1 MERATRVNANPAI
14 EAAHRAFAA
23 GDVAATERICKQVLA
38 TAPQDPRV
46 WMLLTET
53 ALRRNR
59 PDAAIASADRA
70 IALLP
75 NEAMP
80 HILRAKCLFVS
91 GEAGLA
97 VEAAEAASRMAGSS
111 PEGLDALGGMFGLLG
126 QHGRAEHLFRRAVAA
141 RPDLPQYLFNLA
153 ASERTIGKFDAAEA
167 HCDAALS
174 LDRHYYLAHYLRSDL
189 RTQTVDRNHTAEMAA
204 LIREG
209 KIGRQDE
216 VLLRFALGKEFEDL
230 GEYERAFEH
239 IATGNQLHRA
249 SINYD
254 PKREIDEID
263 GIIATQT
270 GAWLAS
276 CPTGYRD
283 ADPVF
288 VVGLPR
294 TGTTLVER
302 IIAGHPEMISV
313 GETGAFAVELRR
325 ALKMG
330 NAPDPAELGRRYL
343 AVAIAFGRLDGRRFV
358 DKTLANYLYC
368 GLIHAALPRSKI
380 ILVQRHPLD
389 ACWAIYK
396 TLFQGHFLFSY
407 DQVELAEYYIAY
419 RHLSQHWQSVLP
431 ANSLLSL
438 DYEDIVQDQAE
449 ASRRLIAFLDLPWDE
464 NVLRFHQNQAASSTA
479 SAVQV
484 RRQIYSSSVAKW
496 QTQAMRLMPLRSRL
510 ARVIPESELA

>member
-1 MERATRVNANPAI
+1 LERVTRVSANPAI

-53 ALRRNR
+53 ALRRDR
-59 PDAAIASADRA
+59 PDAALVCADRA
-70 IALLP
+70 ITLQP

-80 HILRAKCLFVS
+80 HILRAKSLFVS

-97 VEAAEAASRMAGSS
+97 CEAAEAASRIAGLS
-111 PEGLDALGGMFGLLG
+111 PAALDALGSIFGLLG
-126 QHGRAEHLFRRAVAA
+126 QHGRAENLFRRAVAA
-141 RPDLPQYLFNLA
+141 RPDIPQYLFNLA
-153 ASERTIGKFDAAEA
+153 ATERIIGTFGAAEA

-174 LDRHYYLAHYLRSDL
+174 LDRHYCLAHYLRSDL
-189 RTQTVDRNHTAEMAA
+189 RTQTADRNHTAEMAA

-249 SINYD
+249 SRNYD

-270 GAWLAS
+270 SAWLAS
-276 CPTGYRD
+276 RPTGYRD

-288 VVGLPR
+288 VAGLPR

-302 IIAGHPEMISV
+302 IIAGHPGMISV
-313 GETGAFAVELRR
+313 GETGAFAAELRR
-325 ALKMG
+325 AMKAG
-330 NAPDPAELGRRYL
+330 DAPDPAELGRRY
-343 AVAIAFGRLDGRRFV
+343 VAAALAFGRLDGRRFV
-358 DKTLANYLYC
+358 
-368 GLIHAALPRSKI
+368 
-380 ILVQRHPLD
+380 
-389 ACWAIYK
+389 
-396 TLFQGHFLFSY
+396 
-407 DQVELAEYYIAY
+407 E
-419 RHLSQHWQSVLP
+419 
-431 ANSLLSL
+431 
-438 DYEDIVQDQAE
+438 
-449 ASRRLIAFLDLPWDE
+449 
-464 NVLRFHQNQAASSTA
+464 
-479 SAVQV
+479 
-484 RRQIYSSSVAKW
+484 
-496 QTQAMRLMPLRSRL
+496 
-510 ARVIPESELA
+510 

>member
-1 MERATRVNANPAI
+1 LARATPVYANPAI
-14 EAAHRAFAA
+14 EAAHRAFAT
-23 GDVAATERICKQVLA
+23 GDVATTERICQQVLA

-53 ALRRNR
+53 ALRRHR
-59 PDAAIASADRA
+59 PDAAIVCADRA
-70 IALLP
+70 IALQP

-97 VEAAEAASRMAGSS
+97 LETAEAASRMAGSA
-111 PEGLDALGGMFGLLG
+111 PEALDALGGIFGLLG
-126 QHGRAEHLFRRAVAA
+126 QHRRAENLFRRAVAA
-141 RPDLPQYLFNLA
+141 RPDISQYLFNLA
-153 ASERTIGKFDAAEA
+153 ATERIIGKFDAAEA
-167 HCDAALS
+167 HCDAAIS
-174 LDRHYYLAHYLRSDL
+174 LDPHYCLAHYLRSDL
-189 RTQTVDRNHTAEMAA
+189 RTQTAERNHTTEMAA

-209 KIGRQDE
+209 KTGRQDE

-230 GEYERAFEH
+230 GEYARAFEH
-239 IATGNQLHRA
+239 VATGNQLHRA

-254 PKREIDEID
+254 PRREIDEID
-263 GIIATQT
+263 EITATHT

-283 ADPVF
+283 ADPIF

-302 IIAGHPEMISV
+302 IVAGHPAITSV

-325 ALKMG
+325 ALKTG
-330 NAPDPAELGRRYL
+330 NAPDPKELGRRY
-343 AVAIAFGRLDGRRFV
+343 AAAASAFGRLDGRRFV

-368 GLIHAALPRSKI
+368 GLIHVALPRSKI
-380 ILVQRHPLD
+380 VLVKRHPLD

-396 TLFQGHFLFSY
+396 TLFHGHFLFSY
-407 DQVELAEYYIAY
+407 DQVELAEYYLAY
-419 RHLSQHWQSVLP
+419 RRLSQHWKSVLP
-431 ANSLLSL
+431 SESLLAL
-438 DYEDIVQDQAE
+438 NYEDIVQDQAE
-449 ASRRLIAFLDLPWDE
+449 ASRRLLAFLDLPWDE
-464 NVLRFHQNQAASSTA
+464 DVLRFYQNQAASSTA

-484 RRQIYSSSVAKW
+484 RRQIYSSSIAKW
-496 QTQAMRLMPLRSRL
+496 QSQAERLMPLRSRL